1 MSQTYTNLEHPPY
14 TKGVIELYEKGD
26 KSEKLLNYITEREQT
41 KNALREFFE
50 NLGTTYF
57 LVEDPY
63 IDKDFLEDYSNYYAR
78 SYRNHGRFCER
89 IHFFS
94 KSEAFELNTEK
105 FQKIVVSIDKEEIS
119 ELNRCYLG
127 FVTLRPSSLTKRI
140 GKTCL
145 KNYKND
151 SSRNRQYTAV
161 REYKVNLYG
170 IPLEVN
176 SMAFQEQDEAVAVCA
191 SIALW
196 SAFQIT
202 GKHNQHEIPSP
213 SIVTKLALSESSY
226 VKEYPSIGLTS
237 EQIAVAVNKVGIT
250 PTIRVMRNTRELKQY
265 IYAYLKAKI
274 PIVCGISLFDVRSD
288 LKTGEKSIA
297 SSKSF
302 HAITINGFSFEDG
315 EVEMAVGKKG
325 LQLRSSRM
333 TKFFAHDDQLCPF
346 SRIDFNSKTNVKIG
360 NLPCNLM
367 HTTWKSDKKEVEEYK
382 YAKIETIIVP
392 LNHKVRVSY
401 QEVLVKIRNYSI
413 VLRNSIKVFFEKS
426 DIKIKISNR
435 FEWEIYLTKVNDF
448 KKEIRE
454 NSTIDEKIKLNILM
468 YQNYPKYIWVARA
481 YKKDNIKLELIFDA
495 TESKITYLKDYII
508 YDPIFRAIG
517 VFDEVLEKS
526 KKNFKQWIQK
536 T

>member
-1 MSQTYTNLEHPPY
+1 MSDTITNLEPPY
-14 TKGVIELYEKGD
+14 TKGKIESYKEEEKA
-26 KSEKLLNYITEREQT
+26 EKLLDYITERVQT
-41 KNALREFFE
+41 KDALREFFS
-50 NLGTTYF
+50 NLNTSYF
-57 LVEDPY
+57 LAEDPY

-78 SYRNHGRFCER
+78 SYKDHGRFCHR

-94 KSEAFELNTEK
+94 EGEDFILDTKK
-105 FQKIVVSIDKEEIS
+105 FQQLVTTGSKEEI
-119 ELNRCYLG
+119 EKLNKHYLG
-127 FVTLRPSSLTKRI
+127 FITLRPSTLTKRI

-145 KNYKND
+145 KNYGND
-151 SSRNRQYTAV
+151 RKRNRQYTAV

-170 IPLEVN
+170 IPLDVK

-213 SIVTKLALSESSY
+213 SVVTKLALSESSY

-250 PTIRVMRNTRELKQY
+250 PTIREIRNTRELKQY

-274 PIVCGISLFDVRSD
+274 PIVCGISLFDVRTDS
-288 LKTGEKSIA
+288 KTGHKVIA

-302 HAITINGFSFEDG
+302 HAITINGFSFEG
-315 EVEMAVGKKG
+315 GHPEMAVGRKG
-325 LQLRSSRM
+325 LKLKSSRM

-346 SRIDFNSKTNVKIG
+346 ARIVFDSSASVKIG
-360 NLPCNLM
+360 NIPQDLM
-367 HTTWKSDKKEVEEYK
+367 YTTWRTDNEKVEKYK

-401 QEVLVKIRNYSI
+401 QEVLTKIRSYSVI
-413 VLRNSIKVFFEKS
+413 LRTLANVMY
-426 DIKIKISNR
+426 DKIGVKMSKR

-448 KKEIRE
+448 KKEIR
-454 NSTIDEKIKLNILM
+454 NNTTIDNKKKLNILM
-468 YQNYPKYIWVARA
+468 HQNYPKYIWVARA
-481 YKKDNIKLELIFDA
+481 YIKEDIKLELVFDA

-508 YDPIFRAIG
+508 HDPIFEIMG
-517 VFDEVLEKS
+517 IFNEVLETS
-526 KKNFKQWIQK
+526 KNNLRQWIKKQY
-536 T
+536 